1 MRGNGLERGKTF
13 TKKNEN
19 KCQLGL
25 AFLTSYVYMCAFIFI
40 DEILNLFIKVF
51 AESGLSNL
59 LSLFSARFL
68 DIVFLEEGIRR

>member
-1 MRGNGLERGKTF
+1 
-13 TKKNEN
+13 
-19 KCQLGL
+19 
-25 AFLTSYVYMCAFIFI
+25 
-40 DEILNLFIKVF
+40 VF

>member
-1 MRGNGLERGKTF
+1 VRGNGLERGKTF

-40 DEILNLFIKVF
+40 DEILNLFIKVIC
-51 AESGLSNL
+51 GK
-59 LSLFSARFL
+59 RFK
-68 DIVFLEEGIRR
+68 